1 MIHLTQIHIS
11 FLLWK
16 YKAKGEDLGSSK
28 MWEEEE
34 DEDANAVVGSG
45 TWFLGHFLGG
55 SIFLTGNI
63 LSYRVGRILT
73 MFIAMWVLEDHGS

>member
-34 DEDANAVVGSG
+34 DEDADAVIGSG
-45 TWFLGHFLGG
+45 T
-55 SIFLTGNI
+55 
-63 LSYRVGRILT
+63 
-73 MFIAMWVLEDHGS
+73 